1 MNIINDNFHM
11 DMDMACHCLDP
22 DRFFCCELGTSYIRE
37 PGWEKDYE
45 EAVKFLE
52 AFSEKKDEK
61 QRLSEYLEQLAKML

>member
-52 AFSEKKDEK
+52 AFSEK
-61 QRLSEYLEQLAKML
+61 